1 MKPMGVFGRLKTPKA
16 TIAVLFDKGQ
26 FSLKEPLQGRLEI
39 TASEEFEADELRI
52 EVWVD
57 EWVKAT
63 ERKTVGEQQVPVT
76 AEQRTKLYQG
86 KLTVAGGRQF
96 HDGYNES
103 IPFSLP
109 LPANVP
115 PTYRSQN
122 ASNTWMMKGV
132 IGVKGR
138 PDVTTNNMEVTIT
151 Y

>member
-1 MKPMGVFGRLKTPKA
+1 MGLFGRLKTPKA

-52 EVWVD
+52 EVSVE

-63 ERKTVGEQQVPVT
+63 EKKTQGQQQVPVT
-76 AEQRTKLYQG
+76 AEQRSRLYQG

-96 HDGYNES
+96 NEGYSES

-109 LPANVP
+109 LPSTVP

-122 ASNTWMMKGV
+122 ARNTWMMKGV

-138 PDVTTNNMEVTIT
+138 PDVTTNEMEVTIT